1 MMDERV
7 RILMAEDDPGHAE
20 LVRMN
25 LERAGLRNPVR
36 LFTNGQQ
43 VLDFFFGG
51 AGEPAFDPE
60 GSYLLLLDIRMPMI
74 DGVEVLRRLKADPD
88 LRAVP
93 VIMLT
98 TMDDPV
104 EVRRCHALGCNSYIT
119 KPVEYE
125 KLIEVVRQLGL
136 YLALVR
142 VPQLAAVGQGQ
153 ETAG

>member
-1 MMDERV
+1 MMDEQV
-7 RILMAEDDPGHAE
+7 RILMAEDDSGHAE

-25 LERAGLRNPVR
+25 LERAGLSNPVQR
-36 LFTNGQQ
+36 FTNGQE
-43 VLDFFFGG
+43 VLDYFFDG
-51 AGEPAFDPE
+51 AGSPPFNPE
-60 GSYLLLLDIRMPMI
+60 GSYLLLLDIRMPQV
-74 DGVEVLRRLKADPD
+74 DGVEVLRRLKEDSD
-88 LRAVP
+88 LRAIP

-104 EVRRCHALGCNSYIT
+104 EIHRCHALGCNSYIT

-142 VPQLAAVGQGQ
+142 VPQLV
-153 ETAG
+153 AGA